1 VSTSGLV
8 TDTSGYG
15 IEKREKTMRR
25 IASLILILALGSL
38 SLMADQAQPTVS
50 PNPAPN
56 GVLKTLEDQINP
68 QTTAL
73 LIIDMQNDYVADNG
87 KLGKAG
93 ADVKSIQ
100 AAIPAMNSLIAEA
113 RKAGVFV
120 VWVRQ
125 THSFKDSLPNYLV
138 SNIARVK
145 DRPFAETDFLVQE
158 GSWGADYYDQMT
170 KRLNNELEVI
180 KHTYGGFTNTSL
192 DTYLKAKGIKTI
204 LSIGTLSNVC
214 VQSTALQGWFLG
226 YYSVIPAD
234 SVSSNDA
241 SLHQAA
247 LKNFK
252 TFFGFTPT
260 NDEIITI
267 WKKYAAGQH

>member
-1 VSTSGLV
+1 
-8 TDTSGYG
+8 
-15 IEKREKTMRR
+15 MRH
-25 IASLILILALGSL
+25 IASLITLLLLGSL
-38 SLMADQAQPTVS
+38 SLMADQAQSTAL

-56 GVLKTLEDQINP
+56 GVLRTLEDQINP
-68 QTTAL
+68 PTTAL

-125 THSFKDSLPNYLV
+125 THSLKDSLPNYLV

-260 NDEIITI
+260 NDEIVTI